1 MSILKIVCDIK
12 NSEHQLTTRM
22 PNEKFQCGR
31 CKKIF
36 PDNAHLNR
44 HLDRKN
50 PCVAVGTPVQGEW
63 TCETCVSTFKL
74 KSNYTAHL
82 KTQLHE
88 RMVAK
93 AALERASDH
102 DNPPSRKKSKPPE
115 NVSKNEDES
124 IGDMKQSQ
132 EACTLRTRF
141 FESVTGIQDTRQ
153 DQFYFGFAGPPENW
167 FDVKRS
173 DGTPFVL
180 RPDQL
185 ILKFGQHISNSS
197 RNVTH
202 NREYG
207 IWQVLDSVLTDNPT
221 RVERDAKDDL
231 RNRNE
236 LLSAFH
242 KNKRNRDTEL
252 IAVDATEYKAF
263 VQKVMKMAARYN
275 IDMERELT
283 KRQEIE
289 AEARKAE
296 SQARIAESN
305 VRLLE
310 LQIKMKQMETT

>member
-1 MSILKIVCDIK
+1 
-12 NSEHQLTTRM
+12 M
-22 PNEKFQCGR
+22 PGGNFICHR
-31 CKKIF
+31 CKKAF
-36 PDNAHLNR
+36 RDDHDLQR
-44 HLDRKN
+44 HLDNKK
-50 PCVAVGTPVQGEW
+50 PCTPAAQQKEDTQWVCIPCKH
-63 TCETCVSTFKL
+63 TYASHSSYK
-74 KSNYTAHL
+74 AHL
-82 KTQLHE
+82 KSQIHE
-88 RMVAK
+88 RMVQESTSTSEPVNRISEGAGPH
-93 AALERASDH
+93 LTSNPQERICVVFD
-102 DNPPSRKKSKPPE
+102 
-115 NVSKNEDES
+115 
-124 IGDMKQSQ
+124 
-132 EACTLRTRF
+132 
-141 FESVTGIQDTRQ
+141 SVTGTQDLRQ
-153 DQFYFGFAGPPENW
+153 AQFYFGFAGPPEHW

-173 DGTPFVL
+173 DGTPFVS

-185 ILKFGQHISNSS
+185 ILKFGQHISDST

-202 NREYG
+202 IREYG

-252 IAVDATEYKAF
+252 IAVNATEYKAF
-263 VQKVMKMAARYN
+263 LQKVMKMARRYN

-296 SQARIAESN
+296 SQARIAEAT

-310 LQIKMKQMETT
+310 LQMKMKQMETSST